1 MQLSSQLFWVT
12 LFFFFFSFL
21 YLTTSKRKVC
31 TMQMRD
37 RATRQ
42 RRTRWLTIISLSS
55 TENNGGGSS
64 KLDLSFFSSPSF
76 ICFLVQSD
84 NWFLNRRLMCA
95 SLCNYWHRSAVVLL
109 VVLVV
114 VNAFLPSSSSSSSA
128 PSMPFV
134 SLVQPFLRLFCFVLL
149 CKTDGFLNL
158 CVQIQLA
165 IEICSSRRANDCR
178 GGLETN

>member
-1 MQLSSQLFWVT
+1 
-12 LFFFFFSFL
+12 
-21 YLTTSKRKVC
+21 
-31 TMQMRD
+31 MQMRD

-114 VNAFLPSSSSSSSA
+114 VNAFLPSSSSSSS
-128 PSMPFV
+128 SMPFV
-134 SLVQPFLRLFCFVLL
+134 SFVQPFLRLFCFALQN
-149 CKTDGFLNL
+149 DGFLNL

-165 IEICSSRRANDCR
+165 IEICSSRRANDCCGI
-178 GGLETN
+178 GGLEAN